1 MTFSPPGVPVCIGLD
16 ILLPGPDRKRTIGPY
31 HFHLRYRRPD
41 QQGPG
46 CLMTWDVV
54 GGRMPY
60 QLALER
66 QENGEVRIHC
76 TCADTVYRG
85 DQPGHRC
92 KHMMG
97 FLQTGMQLPVP
108 SFTWRQSA

>member
-1 MTFSPPGVPVCIGLD
+1 MTFTQLSAPLCIGLD
-16 ILLPGPDRKRTIGPY
+16 VLLPGPDRKRSVATY
-31 HFHLRYRRPD
+31 HYHLRYRRPD
-41 QQGPG
+41 QDTPG

-66 QENGEVRIHC
+66 QEEGGLRIHC
-76 TCADTVYRG
+76 TCADAVYRG

-92 KHMMG
+92 KHVEG
-97 FLQTGMQLPVP
+97 LLQLGEQMPTDQLTFRV
-108 SFTWRQSA
+108 SA